1 MDKKINSQRLKKAKM
16 GKPYLL
22 FIALLFFVAC
32 LFIIIFGH
40 SYVKRDNTEYLYA
53 IKKENYKTK
62 LEITQEPILFA
73 KEDNDSKNGYYF
85 VIDDNNYL
93 YIVYMSEDK
102 YLEIKEIDNI
112 KDNHYTLIGTS
123 IKITDEVKDIALSI
137 CKEEL
142 NYEDINSDNFSN
154 FFGDYAMD
162 LVSNINNAKKSGI
175 RLRYFYLT
183 GFLFFLAF
191 LGSLWA
197 FIRSR
202 INTKNLLNSLT
213 DKELEKLALEIDDK
227 KTKDYGK
234 KGLFLTENY
243 IVSLI
248 NGLDIIPYSNIVWL
262 YKHEVKSYGILV
274 INRDIIIYTK
284 DKIKHVIL
292 GNIKLRKKDKEL
304 YNEIFDYIVSKNPK
318 ALVGYNDEIKEKAY
332 EKLSK

>member
-73 KEDNDSKNGYYF
+73 KEDNDSKNGY
-85 VIDDNNYL
+85 
-93 YIVYMSEDK
+93 MSEDK

-162 LVSNINNAKKSGI
+162 LVSNINNAKKI
-175 RLRYFYLT
+175 
-183 GFLFFLAF
+183 
-191 LGSLWA
+191 WC
-197 FIRSR
+197 
-202 INTKNLLNSLT
+202 
-213 DKELEKLALEIDDK
+213 
-227 KTKDYGK
+227 
-234 KGLFLTENY
+234 
-243 IVSLI
+243 
-248 NGLDIIPYSNIVWL
+248 
-262 YKHEVKSYGILV
+262 
-274 INRDIIIYTK
+274 
-284 DKIKHVIL
+284 
-292 GNIKLRKKDKEL
+292 
-304 YNEIFDYIVSKNPK
+304 
-318 ALVGYNDEIKEKAY
+318 
-332 EKLSK
+332 